1 MPPKTLI
8 LGITVLA
15 IVIIIGG
22 VAYTLVEEQ
31 LRPTPS
37 SPENGQQTPTGSTTP
52 EEQPLYPEDNTTD
65 ITPGPTT
72 PETPADTNGTT
83 GPSSTVVASVQEQ
96 IRDQG
101 MAYLRTTKPET
112 APLMGN
118 LSWYGGRSDLSSP
131 GTEQF
136 MYYTENGFW
145 SVTVETQAN
154 SAGNYIVSGIYFNAA
169 TMTTTF
175 KETYTNGVFTLVDYS
190 SQRNPAPIQP

>member
-1 MPPKTLI
+1 MPPKTLL

-22 VAYTLVEEQ
+22 VAYTLVEQQ
-31 LRPTPS
+31 LLPTPS

-52 EEQPLYPEDNTTD
+52 EELPLYPEDNATD
-65 ITPGPTT
+65 ITPDPIT
-72 PETPADTNGTT
+72 PEESTGTNGTT
-83 GPSSTVVASVQEQ
+83 GPSPTVVSVQEQ
-96 IRDQG
+96 VRDQG

-118 LSWYGGRSDLSSP
+118 LSWYGGRYDLSPP

-154 SAGNYIVSGIYFNAA
+154 SVGNYIITGIYFNAA
-169 TMTTTF
+169 SMTVTF

-190 SQRNPAPIQP
+190 SQRTPPTIQP